1 MLSKASW
8 LPLAEAL
15 SLEDGRSR
23 RINHDCGDGR
33 TLRVSREGPALK
45 AFCHRCNDFG
55 IHTVEENLSDRI
67 ARLNRSAVA
76 DADLSST
83 SGMPEGTANVSEWP
97 TAARLWLA
105 KAGLHAGDIGR
116 LGAVYSPAS
125 GRVVLPC
132 GGGFWQARS
141 LVAGQQPKYLAP
153 LVPKVY
159 PAYGNAPRITL
170 TEDIL
175 SAYKVGQVG
184 EGWPMLGTALPN
196 ELLSKILASG
206 KEVNVWLDNDLPPTH
221 TVNRG
226 QIAARKVLRALLGA
240 GVPRRN
246 IVTDKDP
253 KLMHYEQIKTLV
265 L

>member
-45 AFCHRCNDFG
+45 AFCHRCNDYG

-67 ARLNRSAVA
+67 TRLNRSAVA
-76 DADLSST
+76 DADLSS
-83 SGMPEGTANVSEWP
+83 SAGMPEGTANVSEWP

-116 LGAVYSPAS
+116 LGAIYSPAS

-132 GGGFWQARS
+132 GGGFWQGRS

-153 LVPKVY
+153 LTPKVY
-159 PAYGNAPRITL
+159 PTYGKATRITL

-206 KEVNVWLDNDLPPTH
+206 KEVNVWLDNDKGA
-221 TVNRG
+221 VNRG
-226 QIAARKVLRALLGA
+226 QVAAAKIMKQLRAL
-240 GVPRRN
+240 GVPCKN
-246 IVTDKDP
+246 IVTELDP
-253 KLMHYEQIKTLV
+253 KLITFSRIKELV
-265 L
+265 S